1 VTFLILDFGGSVRL
15 EDLLEELEESDI
27 EIFDASE
34 RKVYDNSVYSD
45 PKYALI
51 WLWREFI
58 LCAIEHHRS
67 DRFNRELIENVKQF
81 GIAAEVLERLD
92 QEVSGR

>member
-1 VTFLILDFGGSVRL
+1 MLKNL
-15 EDLLEELEESDI
+15 EANI
-27 EIFDASE
+27 EIFDAS
-34 RKVYDNSVYSD
+34 RRTVYDDSVYSD

-67 DRFNRELIENVKQF
+67 DRFTKGLIENVKQF

-92 QEVSGR
+92 REVSGS